1 MQIVFLIWIF
11 FRGVLCGNFSDFQ
24 KMAGKLWIGRS
35 IECVENFRIFFNG
48 IREAE
53 KSEILGAWELRKIF
67 REIKKNQINNEFLCP
82 GRE

>member
-1 MQIVFLIWIF
+1 
-11 FRGVLCGNFSDFQ
+11 
-24 KMAGKLWIGRS
+24 MAGKLWIGRS